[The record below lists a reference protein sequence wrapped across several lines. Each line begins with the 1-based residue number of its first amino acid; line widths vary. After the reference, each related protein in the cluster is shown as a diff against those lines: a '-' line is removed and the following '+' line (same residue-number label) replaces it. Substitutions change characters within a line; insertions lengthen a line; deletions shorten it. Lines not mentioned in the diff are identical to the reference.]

1 MNGFSPIITT
11 SSLKHTAF
19 LEPLGA
25 THILERTLPPA
36 ALLSEI
42 AKAAGGAPLEYAYD
56 AVSDAMT
63 LRVAHDALAPGGGLV
78 SVAGPGTDL
87 RECADGKRVVTP
99 FASFLLPANRAL
111 GGEVYARLE
120 GWLRDGTLVV
130 SAVGLGCVSW
140 IG

>member
-11 SSLKHTAF
+11 SSLKHTTF
-19 LEPLGA
+19 LQSLGA
-25 THILERTLPPA
+25 AHVLDRALTPA

-42 AKAAGGAPLEYAYD
+42 AKAARGAPLEYAYD

-130 SAVGLGCVSW
+130 SVLAFAVLSR